1 MAARAVI
8 DLVYCAGG
16 NARFAQIAINHGF
29 LYGAQLPTTVYHS
42 VWFADQNW
50 KSPNKEAYIKALS
63 LHKPYMASVLDL
75 EHPHQVEEVL
85 GWAEDVA
92 KHVEIVMI
100 IPKYKEAIR
109 DIPLTICN
117 KPVRLGYSVPTKF
130 GGSPVPLRD
139 FHDWPVHLLGG
150 SPSIQMELWQHLNVH
165 SADGNSAQMAAMKG
179 TVFTGTRW
187 LNMHKYLGYHTQGN
201 MMYKAFDISCEN
213 IKATWRM
220 TTR

>member
-1 MAARAVI
+1 MI

-16 NARFAQIAINHGF
+16 NARFAQIAIDHGY
-29 LYGAQLPTTVYHS
+29 LYGAQIPSTFYHPI
-42 VWFADQNW
+42 WFADQNW
-50 KSPNKEAYIKALS
+50 KNPNREKYIAALA
-63 LHKPYMASVLDL
+63 LHKPHMASVLDL
-75 EHPHQVEEVL
+75 ERPDQVEEVL
-85 GWAEDVA
+85 GWAEDA
-92 KHVEIVMI
+92 ARHVETVMI

-109 DIPLTICN
+109 DIPLIICN
-117 KPVRLGYSVPTKF
+117 KPVRLGYSVPTEF

-165 SADGNSAQMAAMKG
+165 SADGNSAQRAAMNG

-187 LNMHKYLGYHTQGN
+187 LTVNKYLGYQVN
-201 MMYKAFDISCEN
+201 KDMIYKAFDISCEN
-213 IKATWRM
+213 IKMAWRM